1 VRILIHSNAPWAA
14 TGYGVQTRLFAP
26 RIRDLGHEVGISAFY
41 GLEGA
46 SIQWQGMPVYP
57 KAFHPYG
64 MDVVAQHAREMKADI
79 VLTLIDAWVMD
90 PARITAAGAKWVP
103 WFPIDHDPLPHPVRE
118 KVIHAYQPLVYSR
131 HAEKSARDAGLD
143 VRYVPHGVD
152 CDVYSPL
159 PQADARKKLGLP
171 EDAFVI
177 GIVAANKGLPSRK
190 ALPTQLEAFAR
201 FHARHPEAILYLHT
215 HLGTEMEG
223 LDVGK
228 LIEGVGIPESA
239 VRVCDQYR
247 NIMGYADNVMA
258 ALYSSMDVL
267 SSVTMG
273 EGFGVPIIEAQAC
286 GTPVIVGGWTAMP
299 ELVGSGLVIAPDDAE
314 RMFTPMGAY
323 QYLPRIDAVLDAYEQ
338 AYAIKG
344 DPRPR
349 EEARAFAVQ
358 YDADTVTQDYWQPVL
373 AEIEQRISG
382 TSDKASPPSVE
393 VIAA

>member
-14 TGYGVQTRLFAP
+14 TGYGVQTRIFAP

-46 SIQWQGMPVYP
+46 SIQWQGMNVYP

-79 VLTLIDAWVMD
+79 VLTLIDGWVMD
-90 PARITAAGAKWVP
+90 PARITAGGAKWVP
-103 WFPIDHDPLPHPVRE
+103 WFPVDHDPLPHPVRE
-118 KVIHAYQPLVYSR
+118 KVKHAYQPIVYSR
-131 HAEKSARDAGLD
+131 HAEKAATDAGLD

-152 CDVYSPL
+152 TNVYSPM
-159 PQADARKKLGLP
+159 PQDEARKKLGLP
-171 EDAFVI
+171 ADAFVI
-177 GIVAANKGLPSRK
+177 GIVAANKGVPSRK

-201 FHARHPEAILYLHT
+201 FYERHPEAILYLHT

-223 LDVGK
+223 LDVAK
-228 LIEGVGIPESA
+228 LIEGVGIPGSA

-247 NIMGYADNVMA
+247 NIMGYADTVMA
-258 ALYSSMDVL
+258 ALYSAMDVL

-299 ELVGSGLVIAPDDAE
+299 ELVGSGLVVPPEDAE

-323 QYLPRIDAVLDAYEQ
+323 QYLPRIEAVLDSYEQ
-338 AYAIKG
+338 AYAVRG
-344 DPRPR
+344 DERVR
-349 EEARAFAVQ
+349 TEARDFALQ
-358 YDADTVTQDYWQPVL
+358 YDADTVTQDYWKPVL
-373 AEIEQRISG
+373 AKIEQRISG
-382 TSDKASPPSVE
+382 AESDAPPVE
-393 VIAA
+393 VLAA

>member
-1 VRILIHSNAPWAA
+1 MRILWHSNAPWAA

-26 RIRDLGHEVGISAFY
+26 RIRDLGHEVALSAFY

-46 SIQWQGMPVYP
+46 SINWQGMPVYP

-64 MDVVAQHAREMKADI
+64 MDVVAPHAQDFKADVVI
-79 VLTLIDAWVMD
+79 TLIDAWVMD
-90 PARITAAGAKWVP
+90 PARITASGARWAP
-103 WFPIDHDPLPHPVRE
+103 WFPIDHDRLPEPVRE
-118 KVIHAYQPLVYSR
+118 KVKHAWQPLVYA
-131 HAEKSARDAGLD
+131 HDAERSATDAGLD
-143 VRYVPHGVD
+143 VRYIPHGVD
-152 CDVYSPL
+152 TEVYAPMA
-159 PQADARKKLGLP
+159 QDEARHKLGIP
-171 EDAFVI
+171 SDAFVV

-201 FHARHPEAILYLHT
+201 FHADHPDALLYLHT

-223 LDVGK
+223 LDVAK
-228 LIEGVGIPESA
+228 LIEGVGIPEKA

-247 NIMGYADNVMA
+247 NVMGYADTVMA
-258 ALYSSMDVL
+258 AIYSSMDVL

-299 ELVGSGLVIAPDDAE
+299 ELCGSGLVIPPDKAE

-323 QYLPRIDAVLDAYEQ
+323 QYLPLVDAVHEAYEE

-344 DPRPR
+344 DERAR
-349 EEARAFAVQ
+349 REAREFALL
-358 YDADTVTQDYWQPVL
+358 YDADQVTETYWKPVL
-373 AEIEQRISG
+373 AEMEKRLAG
-382 TSDKASPPSVE
+382 GAEDAPPVE
-393 VIAA
+393 VLAA